1 MVFCYAQTTT
11 RNSGI
16 VTPDEQAR
24 RQAATVFVGGTGG
37 MGHLILA
44 DIDSFAVLNL
54 NRQVFAFGDTQKMH
68 KAEATA
74 MLIRRINCAF
84 QVTVYKSDYPLH
96 SRDCI
101 ARSAVLVNG
110 TDDLGAALLWYR
122 AARDIGKSVID
133 ASAAPLPSVDV
144 TAPTDPPHEQR
155 LGYPTAGTDW
165 NKITPGQRA
174 LAILREA
181 EHVMLHA
188 FSRAYVDLAMV
199 ADVVAG
205 HRARLSFAA
214 MVITTGLLMADEV
227 VNAVPGRP
235 RGADNRGWFFRP
247 CRAWVEKPRNALTT
261 AILRPFVRR
270 VLARFAGCGRMPHYG
285 LICIGP

>member
-24 RQAATVFVGGTGG
+24 RQAATVFVCGTGG
-37 MGHLILA
+37 LGGACILALARIGMGH
-44 DIDSFAVLNL
+44 L
-54 NRQVFAFGDTQKMH
+54 NRQVFAFGDTLKMH

-74 MLIRRINCAF
+74 MLIHRINF
-84 QVTVYKSDYPLH
+84 GLQVTVYKSDYPLH
-96 SRDCI
+96 SRNCI

-165 NKITPGQRA
+165 NQITPGQRA
-174 LAILREA
+174 LAALREA
-181 EHVMLHA
+181 AHVMLHA
-188 FSRAYVDLAMV
+188 FSRADVDLAMV

-205 HRARLSFAA
+205 CRARLSFAL
-214 MVITTGLLMADEV
+214 MVITTGQLMADEV

-235 RGADNRGWFFRP
+235 RGADNRGWFFHP
-247 CRAWVEKPRNALTT
+247 CRAWVE
-261 AILRPFVRR
+261 RPDRKSV
-270 VLARFAGCGRMPHYG
+270 V
-285 LICIGP
+285 